1 MVMSKTVFLDWKI
14 CEPLATMAGGKRNE
28 KSGKL
33 EVELRSAPKGGV
45 PRIFIQT
52 HCKDDTHTNR
62 DDCNSIFTLAYM
74 KYSCVDCEA
83 LRLRKT
89 ACPLAC
95 SKKCCLIQVFQT

>member
-1 MVMSKTVFLDWKI
+1 MKSQENWKSS
-14 CEPLATMAGGKRNE
+14 CAL
-28 KSGKL
+28 L
-33 EVELRSAPKGGV
+33 PKEECLGFSF
-45 PRIFIQT
+45 RLT
-52 HCKDDTHTNR
+52 ARMTHTNR